1 MIQVNNVFKE
11 YPGGIKALDGVS
23 FEIQKGDICGYIG
36 ANGAGKSTTI
46 KILTGLLE
54 FDKGE
59 VTVAG
64 INVKDNP
71 VELKKLIGYVPES
84 GNMFNSLTGREFLS
98 FIGTVRNMD
107 ESKLSHRIESFAGIF
122 EYKDLLDSPLSIFSK
137 GNKQKVLITS
147 ALLHDPDVIFLDEP
161 LNGLDANTIF
171 TFRDMIKDLSG
182 RGKTIFYC
190 SHLLDVIEKISTRI
204 LLIDKG
210 RIVLDKNT
218 VELKDSKDYTNLENL
233 FKSLEPESKR
243 KKFSYEEIFG

>member
-36 ANGAGKSTTI
+36 ANGAGKSTTV
-46 KILTGLLE
+46 KILTGMLE
-54 FDKGE
+54 YDSGK
-59 VTVAG
+59 VTVGG
-64 INVKDNP
+64 IDVLKDP
-71 VELKKLIGYVPES
+71 VELKKIIGYVPES
-84 GNMFNSLTGREFLS
+84 GNMFNSLTAREFLN
-98 FIGTVRNMD
+98 FIGTVRNLD
-107 ESKLSHRIESFAGIF
+107 EAKLKHRIESFADVF
-122 EYKDLLDSPLSIFSK
+122 DFSAMLDMSLSALSK

-161 LNGLDANTIF
+161 LNGLDANSIF
-171 TFRDMIKDLSG
+171 TFRDIVKDLSEK
-182 RGKTIFYC
+182 GKTVFYC

-210 RIVLDKNT
+210 KIVLDKNT
-218 VELKDSKDYTNLENL
+218 ADLKDSKDYTNLETL
-233 FKSLEPESKR
+233 FKSMEPESKR

>member
-11 YPGGIKALDGVS
+11 YPGGTKALDGVS
-23 FEIQKGDICGYIG
+23 FNIQKGDICGYIG

-46 KILTGLLE
+46 KILTGMLE
-54 FDKGE
+54 FDSGE
-59 VTVAG
+59 VTVGG
-64 INVKDNP
+64 IDVIKNP
-71 VELKKLIGYVPES
+71 VELKKIIGYVPES
-84 GNMFNSLTGREFLS
+84 GNMFNSLTPREFLN
-98 FIGTVRNMD
+98 FIGTVRNLED
-107 ESKLSHRIESFAGIF
+107 DKLKHRVEGFASVFEFAG
-122 EYKDLLDSPLSIFSK
+122 LLDMPLSSLSK

-171 TFRDMIKDLSG
+171 TFRDIIKDFSEK
-182 RGKTIFYC
+182 GKTVFYC

-210 RIVLDKNT
+210 KIVLDKNT
-218 VELKDSKDYTNLENL
+218 ADLKDSKDYTNLETL
-233 FKSLEPESKR
+233 FKSMEPESKR

>member
-11 YPGGIKALDGVS
+11 YPGGVKALEGVS
-23 FEIQKGDICGYIG
+23 FNIQKGDICGYIG
-36 ANGAGKSTTI
+36 ANGAGKSTTV
-46 KILTGLLE
+46 KILTGMLE

-59 VTVAG
+59 VVIGG
-64 INVKDNP
+64 INVKDDP
-71 VELKKLIGYVPES
+71 VGLKKIIGYVPES
-84 GNMFNSLTGREFLS
+84 GNMFNSLTPREFLS
-98 FIGTVRNMD
+98 FITEARNIGSD
-107 ESKLSHRIESFAGIF
+107 IAKHRIEGFASIF
-122 EYKDLLDSPLSIFSK
+122 DLTAMLDSSLSTLSK

-147 ALLHDPDVIFLDEP
+147 ALLHDPEVIFLDEP

-171 TFRDMIKDLSG
+171 TFRDMIEDFSR

-190 SHLLDVIEKISTRI
+190 SHLLDVIEKISSRI

-218 VELKDSKDYTNLENL
+218 LELKGSKDYTNLETL
-233 FKSLEPESKR
+233 FKSLEPEENR